1 MLKKRHGFSARA
13 PFKRFKNVIQG
24 SFGFSGTTGNL
35 KTLAVFTERFFD
47 NVAGNKPG
55 GYGMKKLLML
65 TIATLLVITALPSL
79 AKVAISDE
87 DLNRVT
93 AEEGVSVQFVNMT
106 VGGTTAIDEL
116 SWGDGNGFGS
126 TYTSAGFVGAKN
138 VIITGSL
145 TVISGTANIDVGS
158 SGSQTR
164 VALNLPTVTLG
175 TMNVDTVMKLSGSQD
190 LSGGKELGILD
201 LRGFSTSVTGTVEV
215 FAHN

>member
-1 MLKKRHGFSARA
+1 
-13 PFKRFKNVIQG
+13 
-24 SFGFSGTTGNL
+24 
-35 KTLAVFTERFFD
+35 
-47 NVAGNKPG
+47 
-55 GYGMKKLLML
+55 MKKLLML
-65 TIATLLVITALPSL
+65 TIAALLVMVSLPSL
-79 AKVAISDE
+79 AKVVISDE
-87 DLNRVT
+87 DLNKVT

-106 VGGTTAIDEL
+106 VGGTSIDEL

-138 VIITGSL
+138 VVITGDL

-164 VALNLPTVTLG
+164 VALSLPTVTLG

-201 LRGFSTSVTGTVEV
+201 LRGFSSSVTGTVEV

>member
-1 MLKKRHGFSARA
+1 
-13 PFKRFKNVIQG
+13 
-24 SFGFSGTTGNL
+24 
-35 KTLAVFTERFFD
+35 
-47 NVAGNKPG
+47 
-55 GYGMKKLLML
+55 MKKLLML
-65 TIATLLVITALPSL
+65 TIAALLVMVSLPSF
-79 AKVAISDE
+79 AKVVISDE
-87 DLNRVT
+87 DLNKVT

-106 VGGTTAIDEL
+106 VGGTSIDEL

-138 VIITGSL
+138 VVITGDL

-164 VALNLPTVTLG
+164 VALSLPTVTLG

-201 LRGFSTSVTGTVEV
+201 LRGFSSSVTGTVEV

>member
-1 MLKKRHGFSARA
+1 
-13 PFKRFKNVIQG
+13 
-24 SFGFSGTTGNL
+24 
-35 KTLAVFTERFFD
+35 
-47 NVAGNKPG
+47 
-55 GYGMKKLLML
+55 MKKLLML
-65 TIATLLVITALPSL
+65 TIATLLVMTALPSL
-79 AKVAISDE
+79 AKVVISDE
-87 DLNRVT
+87 DLNKVT

-106 VGGTTAIDEL
+106 VGGTTSIDEL

-138 VIITGSL
+138 VIITGNL

-164 VALNLPTVTLG
+164 VALSLPTVTLG